1 VNEADFFTNIAR
13 RLGRTKPLTEA
24 PVREAVGAPEFWSE
38 YRLALDERIARF
50 QTEFEN
56 LGGKVE
62 VYESMEQLRTGLADL
77 LRQLAPSR
85 IGTWGGDALAEFELD
100 EVLQPFEVL
109 RWRDQPVEAFASV
122 DVGITGCAYAV
133 ADTGTLVMK
142 CDPLRGRSV
151 SVLPSV
157 HIALVHARQIRTRL
171 GEVLAEIALERGHMA
186 SYVHFITG
194 PSRSSDI
201 ENDQTIG
208 IHGPAAVYALV
219 VKN

>member
-1 VNEADFFTNIAR
+1 VNESDFFANIAR
-13 RLGRTKPLTEA
+13 RLGRTETMTKA
-24 PVREAVGAPEFWSE
+24 PARDAVGAPAFWSAYTLPLE
-38 YRLALDERIARF
+38 ERIARF
-50 QTEFEN
+50 QTELEN

-62 VYESMEQLRTGLADL
+62 VFDSMEQLRTGLDGL
-77 LRQLAPSR
+77 LKQLGPSR
-85 IGTWGGDALAEFELD
+85 IGTWGGSTLAEFELD
-100 EVLQPFEVL
+100 EVLKPFEVI
-109 RWRDQPVEAFASV
+109 RWGEQPVEAFASV

-133 ADTGTLVMK
+133 ADTGTLVIK
-142 CDPLRGRSV
+142 SDPLRGRSV
-151 SVLPSV
+151 SLLPSV

-171 GEVLAEIALERGHMA
+171 GEVLEELASEREHMA

-219 VKN
+219 VKD